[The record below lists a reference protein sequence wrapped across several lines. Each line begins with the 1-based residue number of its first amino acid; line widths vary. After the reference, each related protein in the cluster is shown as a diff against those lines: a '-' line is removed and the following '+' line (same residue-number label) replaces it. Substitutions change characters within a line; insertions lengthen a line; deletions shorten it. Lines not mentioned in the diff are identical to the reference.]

1 MFNKNKIRVLA
12 GDLTNEQIKM
22 VHLKFYRR
30 MKDVNSVV
38 FVKTKNGLKVEKV
51 IYWQDIK
58 NNKTAEDM
66 LTLGMF

>member
-1 MFNKNKIRVLA
+1 MFKKNKIRVLA
-12 GDLTNEQIKM
+12 GDLTNEQINM

-38 FVKTKNGLKVEKV
+38 FVQTKKGLKVEKV

-58 NNKTAEDM
+58 NNKTAEEM

>member
-1 MFNKNKIRVLA
+1 MFKKNKIRVLA

-38 FVKTKNGLKVEKV
+38 FVQTKKGLKVEKV
-51 IYWQDIK
+51 YLL
-58 NNKTAEDM
+58 ARY
-66 LTLGMF
+66 